1 MSVIIYYIYLYHKQ
15 KQNIMTTLENL
26 IGKTD
31 KEIQALYLSAIDV
44 LIEFGM
50 QEPEARKTVRELF
63 KETLGLV

>member
-1 MSVIIYYIYLYHKQ
+1 
-15 KQNIMTTLENL
+15 MTTLENL